1 MTRKLTTLLGI
12 LSVALAVLAGAAIAA
27 EPSYSPQA
35 ERALGERYEAIA
47 AYYLGT
53 PTSMPGVAVKALG
66 ERYEAMADYY
76 AQGTSM
82 SPAAV
87 RALGERYEA
96 MAEYYREAELA
107 QAKADAS
114 EFEWLDATIGGLVAV
129 GAIAAV
135 LVLAFSAY
143 RHTHH
148 PPASPAAL

>member
-1 MTRKLTTLLGI
+1 MTRRLTTLVGI
-12 LSVALAVLAGAAIAA
+12 LFAVLALLAAAAIAG
-27 EPSYSPQA
+27 EPSYSPLA
-35 ERALGERYEAIA
+35 ERALGERYEAMA
-47 AYYLGT
+47 GYYLGT

-66 ERYEAMADYY
+66 ERYEAMAAYY

-96 MAEYYREAELA
+96 MAEYYRRAELA
-107 QAKADAS
+107 QAKAEAA

-135 LVLAFSAY
+135 FVLAFGAY

-148 PPASPAAL
+148 PPASPATM